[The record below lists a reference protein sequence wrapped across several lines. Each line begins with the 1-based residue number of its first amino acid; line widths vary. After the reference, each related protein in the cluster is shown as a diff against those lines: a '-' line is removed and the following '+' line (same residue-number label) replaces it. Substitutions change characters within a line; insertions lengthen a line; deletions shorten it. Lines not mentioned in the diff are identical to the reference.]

1 MKIPKR
7 LLLTVAVGALASLSS
22 FASTIDLGING
33 DALVG
38 TNFINFATDYPS
50 DTTFAMAP
58 ASGNFQV
65 SQVQAG
71 NILYTAGV
79 RNGEF
84 GTIQSLNTTIDPVK
98 APGDFTNVYTP
109 GNPFI
114 TFTGGGSNEQL
125 FLTGLVQGTF
135 ATGSPF
141 TVTTTPNGLIVSFNV
156 DGFVLNTAN
165 SAKTNYT
172 GTFSATFNGI
182 TNIADLAGA
191 LPVQTPF
198 SATFSL
204 ASAVPEPASILL
216 MGLGLLGAG
225 LVARRKVSS

>member
-1 MKIPKR
+1 MKIQKQ
-7 LLLTVAVGALASLSS
+7 LLLTVAVGALASLPS

-38 TNFINFATDYPS
+38 MNFINFASDYPA
-50 DTTFAMAP
+50 DTTFAPAP
-58 ASGNFQV
+58 TSGNFQV

-71 NILYTAGV
+71 NMLSTSGV
-79 RNGEF
+79 RSGGF
-84 GTIQSLNTTIDPVK
+84 GTIQSLSTTIDPVK

-114 TFTGGGSNEQL
+114 TFTGGGSNEQ
-125 FLTGLVQGTF
+125 FYLTDLVQGTF

-156 DGFVLNTAN
+156 DGFVLNTATGT
-165 SAKTNYT
+165 STQYT
-172 GTFSATFNGI
+172 GTFSSTFNGI
-182 TNIADLAGA
+182 TNIGDLASA
-191 LPVQTPF
+191 LPIQTPF

-204 ASAVPEPASILL
+204 NSAVPEPASILL

-225 LVARRKVSS
+225 LVARRKVRS